1 MVSDSKRSDVLVME
15 WVEGWP
21 GSSVLMT
28 PLWVLKAA
36 GASTAAPAYPRGMAV
51 RVGWGGLRLW
61 GQGEVGTGWGGG
73 LTLSDSSTFPQ
84 PLARLPRPDAWC
96 LVAFFLPQ
104 PVW

>member
-61 GQGEVGTGWGGG
+61 GRLVFGCLLSTSASMVVLSVG
-73 LTLSDSSTFPQ
+73 
-84 PLARLPRPDAWC
+84 
-96 LVAFFLPQ
+96 
-104 PVW
+104 